1 MYVVIYE
8 PMAEEDLIAI
18 LTYYAEQGGTVLAE
32 TIFAR
37 IKTHIDRLEIFPY
50 RTVESDAI
58 PDTRELIIEK
68 LPYKAY
74 IHVVEASKT
83 VYVLRILHM
92 ARKVP

>member
-1 MYVVIYE
+1 MYAVIYE

-18 LTYYAEQGGTVLAE
+18 LTYYAEQGGMVLAE

-37 IKTHIDRLEIFPY
+37 MRTHIDRLEMFPY
-50 RTVESDAI
+50 RTFESAAI
-58 PDTRELIIEK
+58 PEARELIIEK

-74 IHVVEASKT
+74 VHVVEASKT